1 MEVEVG
7 DKVIYNKYAGTEVK
21 IDKDE
26 FIVLKIEDIVGILI

>member
-7 DKVIYNKYAGTEVK
+7 DKVIYNKFAGTEVK

-26 FIVLKIEDIVGILI
+26 FIVLKIEDIVGILV

>member
-26 FIVLKIEDIVGILI
+26 FIVLKIEDIVGILV